1 MGLLDIFKKKKRT
14 LMQDIPVATN
24 WIVTALNYSKYK
36 ADFTLES
43 MKEIDRFFDEQN
55 QPGGILTDGSV
66 GSKLFSIGCYVGE
79 TIIRLYGGEWITD
92 DKDPM
97 GEINIQIKLTDGSII
112 FPVQRVTKRY
122 KLGTEESIFAY
133 AYAIGEKF
141 K

>member
-1 MGLLDIFKKKKRT
+1 
-14 LMQDIPVATN
+14 
-24 WIVTALNYSKYK
+24 
-36 ADFTLES
+36 
-43 MKEIDRFFDEQN
+43 
-55 QPGGILTDGSV
+55 
-66 GSKLFSIGCYVGE
+66 
-79 TIIRLYGGEWITD
+79 
-92 DKDPM
+92 M

>member
-14 LMQDIPVATN
+14 LMQDIPVATD

-55 QPGGILTDGSV
+55 QPGGILTDGS
-66 GSKLFSIGCYVGE
+66 
-79 TIIRLYGGEWITD
+79 
-92 DKDPM
+92 
-97 GEINIQIKLTDGSII
+97 II